1 MVMRYAFGAAAAV
14 VCAMSVGVVGA
25 TQSAGAPTK
34 AGATTLQGC
43 LTRAQDIPGRSPNV
57 ANPAGV
63 ADGFILMERR
73 DGMERT
79 DGAVGTTGT
88 AGTATTAT
96 QNLGALYKV
105 MGISSESLTALVGK
119 RVEVRGTVNRDAATS
134 KDADSDPHETAR
146 GNTNPVGPGS
156 QTQTGTD
163 ANAGRGDEKDHWMEV
178 YATAI
183 HEVPG
188 ACPLVK

>member
-1 MVMRYAFGAAAAV
+1 MVMRYAFGAVAAV
-14 VCAMSVGVVGA
+14 VCSMSVGVVGA
-25 TQSAGAPTK
+25 TQSAAAPAK

-43 LTRAQDIPGRSPNV
+43 LARAQDIPGRSPNV

-73 DGMERT
+73 DGMERP

-88 AGTATTAT
+88 AT
-96 QNLGALYKV
+96 QSLGALYKV
-105 MGISSESLTALVGK
+105 MGISPESLTALVGK

-156 QTQTGTD
+156 QTQTGTA